1 MNEKVKPKII
11 TAAEFEKNS
20 IKKMATRPT
29 RPSAY
34 GASSLTPQE
43 VKEYFDKNPEML
55 KDKINELIEYLPYLA
70 SDVNVDIGGTILTL
84 ASLAASI
91 AAEKGVR
98 MQDLLKVDYGAEI
111 KPLGEA
117 MQMLTEWLSTIE
129 NTRAYNM
136 QKIDADRIKAY
147 EEDGG
152 YYFSENNW
160 NNLLKTCNRVYVEQ
174 SGGRGM
180 YGMYA
185 LSYSADPIRN
195 AWYSKE
201 KWEKDYAASHSGQS
215 PSRQPYD
222 DEYPL
227 LDSVVQRYGNGQ
239 IVVPIDPEEDRHAA
253 SKAYVDKSKSL
264 LDRYA
269 GILEKMYAGT
279 VGLAYDF
286 ITDHYRLKGLG
297 TVPNG
302 SHIEIASYVSAY
314 PVTEIASNAFPNN
327 TIKSIRVPATINK
340 FGNNAFGWSGKVDI
354 VFVDDVAKWAA
365 ATFEGSGSPVT
376 TETKKIY
383 IKDVYS
389 DTLTIPEGVTK
400 ISKRAFM
407 HWKQF
412 KSILLPESLEEI
424 CETAFQ
430 YCSGLET
437 LTIPAGVKSVG
448 LAAIDRCTSLKTVL
462 FEGKPELMESS
473 VFDRDTALTDIYVKW
488 GKDEIPGA
496 PWAAPNAKVWYYSE
510 NQPTDSGNYWHYV
523 DGKVTNWAPVYIE
536 TQGLAFI
543 RPGVGYYPICIG
555 IGSAENESVIVIPE
569 MAGGDPVKEIGVAAF
584 ADALNVT
591 TVVLPPFLE
600 TAYGGSLS
608 SPSIK
613 KVVVRKNP
621 YGAHDDA
628 NNSWVYSNM
637 FTSPHNELHYSD
649 THYINDGASA
659 FCPVELQDYS
669 GGSWSEVYVS
679 TTGANTTLEEL
690 HVPWAEDH
698 EWMNANRPWGLEN
711 ATIIYESEESMV

>member
-1 MNEKVKPKII
+1 MSEKVKPKII
-11 TAAEFEKNS
+11 TDAEFEKNS

-55 KDKINELIEYLPYLA
+55 KDKINEVIEYLPYLA
-70 SDVNVDIGGTILTL
+70 SDVNVDVGGTILTL

-91 AAEKGVR
+91 AAEKGIR
-98 MQDLLKVDYGAEI
+98 MQDLLKVDYGAEV
-111 KPLGEA
+111 KTLGEA

-160 NNLLKTCNRVYVEQ
+160 NNFLKTCNRVYVER

-185 LSYSADPIRN
+185 LSYNADPIRN

-201 KWEKDYAASHSGQS
+201 QWKKDYAASHSGQL
-215 PSRQPYD
+215 PTRQPYD

-253 SKAYVDKSKSL
+253 SKGYVDKSKSL

-269 GILEKMYAGT
+269 GVLEKMLSGT
-279 VGLAYDF
+279 EGLAYGLES
-286 ITDHYRLKGLG
+286 DHYRLEGLG
-297 TVPNG
+297 AVPNG
-302 SHIEIASYVSAY
+302 SHIEIASYVNAY

-327 TIKSIRVPATINK
+327 TIKSIRVPATIDK
-340 FGNNAFGWSGKVDI
+340 FGENAFGWFGKVDT

-473 VFDRDTALTDIYVKW
+473 IFDRDTALTDIYVKW
-488 GKDEIPGA
+488 GMNEIPGA
-496 PWAAPNAKVWYYSE
+496 PWAAPNATVWYYSE
-510 NQPTDSGNYWHYV
+510 SKPTVKGDYWHYV
-523 DGKVTNWAPVYIE
+523 DGVPSKWDKPLLPTE
-536 TQGLAFI
+536 GLEFAEYDEYGL
-543 RPGVGYYPICIG
+543 RCIG
-555 IGSAENESVIVIPE
+555 IGTAKDREIVIPDE
-569 MAGGDPVKEIGVAAF
+569 VDGVTVKLINFDAF
-584 ADALNVT
+584 ANADVE
-591 TVVLPPFLE
+591 TVVLPRYSGFSLP
-600 TAYGGSLS
+600 GSLS
-608 SPSIK
+608 STSIR
-613 KVVVRKNP
+613 KVVVRSTVYEL
-621 YGAHDDA
+621 YGPELLGCYSTIYYDGKDVYCDGI
-628 NNSWVYSNM
+628 SPFVKVIIEEDYGRWVARPDPEFNG
-637 FTSPHNELHYSD
+637 NQW
-649 THYINDGASA
+649 I
-659 FCPVELQDYS
+659 
-669 GGSWSEVYVS
+669 
-679 TTGANTTLEEL
+679 EEL
-690 HVPWAEDH
+690 HVPWAENH
-698 EWMNANRPWGLEN
+698 EYMNNLSPWGLEN
-711 ATIIYESEESMV
+711 ATIIYESEESLK

>member
-1 MNEKVKPKII
+1 MSEKVKPKII

-70 SDVNVDIGGTILTL
+70 SDVNVDVGGTILTL

-91 AAEKGVR
+91 AAEQGIR
-98 MQDLLKVDYGAEI
+98 MQDLLKVDYGAEV

-117 MQMLTEWLSTIE
+117 IQMLTEWLSTIE

-160 NNLLKTCNRVYVEQ
+160 NNFLNTCNRVYVER

-269 GILEKMYAGT
+269 DILEKMHSGT
-279 VGLAYDF
+279 AGLAYDF
-286 ITDHYRLKGLG
+286 ITDHYRLNGLG

-302 SHIEIASYVSAY
+302 SHIEIASYVNAY

-327 TIKSIRVPATINK
+327 TIKSIRVPSTVNK
-340 FGNNAFGWSGKVDI
+340 FGNNAFGWSGKVDT

-400 ISKRAFM
+400 ISQRAFM

-412 KSILLPESLEEI
+412 KSVSLPESLEEI
-424 CETAFQ
+424 CDNAFQ

-448 LAAIDRCTSLKTVL
+448 LAAIDRCTSLTTVL
-462 FEGKPELMESS
+462 FEGKPEEIKSS
-473 VFDRDTALTDIYVKW
+473 VFDKDTALTDIYVKW
-488 GKDEIPGA
+488 GEDEIPGA
-496 PWAAPNAKVWYYSE
+496 PWAAPNATVWYYSE
-510 NQPTDSGNYWHYV
+510 SKPTVKGDYWHYV
-523 DGKVTNWAPVYIE
+523 DGVPSKWDKPLFATEGLEYAPSDY
-536 TQGLAFI
+536 GLMC
-543 RPGVGYYPICIG
+543 VG
-555 IGSAENESVIVIPE
+555 IGTATEDTIVIPE
-569 MAGGDPVKEIGVAAF
+569 DVDGKPVAILGIKAF
-584 ADALNVT
+584 AWGNEAVKAK
-591 TVVLPPFLE
+591 TVILPHNMTII
-600 TAYGGSLS
+600 TAGSLS
-608 SPSIK
+608 APSIK
-613 KVVVRKNP
+613 KVVVRSKYYDPETLNNFSVYP
-621 YGAHDDA
+621 YDTKSVY
-628 NNSWVYSNM
+628 NNGCTPFEVVEIEPYSYASGVDWSA
-637 FTSPHNELHYSD
+637 SPWAEFAGNEW
-649 THYINDGASA
+649 I
-659 FCPVELQDYS
+659 
-669 GGSWSEVYVS
+669 
-679 TTGANTTLEEL
+679 EEL
-690 HVPWAEDH
+690 HVPWAENH
-698 EWMNANRPWGLEN
+698 EYMNYNAPWGLLN
-711 ATIIYESEESMV
+711 ATIIYESEESLK